1 LGEKVVCGV
10 TAGGLKMLQNMLEQL
25 PASERKIA
33 QFILENPRSILNS
46 TVNDIGTQAKTS
58 GAAVIRLCKSLGLN
72 GFQDLKV
79 RIAGDLVKPAEQG
92 YRDIEPGESYFS
104 IVQKTTSNSIQSIR
118 DSEEIINYEELER
131 AVQTLLPAQN
141 VHFFGIGASNIIAK
155 DAQQKFLRI
164 QKNATAFTDT
174 HLVATLIANAGKD
187 DVVFA
192 ISHSGETAEVVKVM
206 ALAKERGVKTISLT
220 KYGQSAV
227 ASLADIKLF
236 TSYSGEAPFRS
247 AATSSRLA
255 QLYMMDILFLSMATV
270 QYEHT
275 IQAIDQTR
283 DAIRFIKEGN

>member
-1 LGEKVVCGV
+1 VA
-10 TAGGLKMLQNMLEQL
+10 AGGLKMLQNMLLQL

-33 QFILENPRSILNS
+33 QYILENPRSILDS
-46 TVNDIGTQAKTS
+46 TVNDIGAQAKTS

-118 DSEEIINYEELER
+118 DSAEIINYEELER

-174 HLVATLIANAGKD
+174 HLVATLIANAKED
-187 DVVFA
+187 DLVFA

-206 ALAKERGVKTISLT
+206 SLAKERGVKTISLT
-220 KYGQSAV
+220 KYGQSSV

-236 TSYSGEAPFRS
+236 TSYSGEAAFRS

-255 QLYMMDILFLSMATV
+255 QLYMMDIMFLSMATV
-270 QYEHT
+270 QYEQT
-275 IQAIDQTR
+275 VKAIDQTR
-283 DAIRFIKEGN
+283 EAIQFIKKEN

>member
-1 LGEKVVCGV
+1 
-10 TAGGLKMLQNMLEQL
+10 MLQNMLDQL

-33 QFILENPRSILNS
+33 QYILENPRSILNS

-79 RIAGDLVKPAEQG
+79 RIAGDLVKPVAEQG
-92 YRDIEPGESYFS
+92 YRDIEPDESYYS

-131 AVQTLLPAQN
+131 AVQTLLLAQN

-174 HLVATLIANAGKD
+174 HLVATLIANASKN

-220 KYGQSAV
+220 KYGQCSV

-236 TSYSGEAPFRS
+236 TSYSGEAAFRS

-270 QYEHT
+270 QYDQT

-283 DAIRFIKEGN
+283 EAIRFIKEGN

>member
-1 LGEKVVCGV
+1 MVIGV
-10 TAGGLKMLQNMLEQL
+10 AAGGLKMLQNMLLQL

-33 QFILENPRSILNS
+33 QFILDNPQSILNS
-46 TVNDIGTQAKTS
+46 TVNDIGAQAKTS

-118 DSEEIINYEELER
+118 DSAEMINYEELER
-131 AVQTLLPAQN
+131 AVQTLLSAQN

-174 HLVATLIANAGKD
+174 HLVATLIANAKED

-192 ISHSGETAEVVKVM
+192 ISHSGETAEIIKVIS
-206 ALAKERGVKTISLT
+206 LAKERGVKTISLT
-220 KYGQSAV
+220 KYGQSSV

-236 TSYSGEAPFRS
+236 TSYSGEAAFRS

-270 QYEHT
+270 QYEQT
-275 IQAIDQTR
+275 VQAIDQTR
-283 DAIRFIKEGN
+283 EAIKFIKREN

>member
-1 LGEKVVCGV
+1 VVIGV
-10 TAGGLKMLQNMLEQL
+10 AAGGLKMLQNMLLQL

-33 QFILENPRSILNS
+33 QFILENPQSILNS
-46 TVNDIGTQAKTS
+46 TVNDIGAQAKTS

-118 DSEEIINYEELER
+118 DSAEIINYEELER
-131 AVQTLLPAQN
+131 VVQTLLSAQN

-174 HLVATLIANAGKD
+174 HLVATLIANAKKD

-192 ISHSGETAEVVKVM
+192 ISHSGETAEVIKVIS
-206 ALAKERGVKTISLT
+206 LAKERGVKTISLT
-220 KYGQSAV
+220 KYGQSSV
-227 ASLADIKLF
+227 ASSADIKLF
-236 TSYSGEAPFRS
+236 TSYSGEPAFRS

-270 QYEHT
+270 QYEQT
-275 IQAIDQTR
+275 VQAIDQTR

>member
-1 LGEKVVCGV
+1 VVIGV
-10 TAGGLKMLQNMLEQL
+10 AAGGLKMLQNMLEQL

-33 QFILENPRSILNS
+33 QFILENPQSILNS
-46 TVNDIGTQAKTS
+46 TVNDIGAQAKTS

-118 DSEEIINYEELER
+118 DSAEMINYEELER
-131 AVQTLLPAQN
+131 AVQTLLSAQN

-174 HLVATLIANAGKD
+174 HLVATLIANAKED

-192 ISHSGETAEVVKVM
+192 ISHSGETAEIIKVIS
-206 ALAKERGVKTISLT
+206 LAKERGVKTISLT
-220 KYGQSAV
+220 KYGQSSV

-236 TSYSGEAPFRS
+236 TSYSGEAAFRS

-270 QYEHT
+270 QYEQT
-275 IQAIDQTR
+275 VQAIDQTR
-283 DAIRFIKEGN
+283 EAIKFIKREN

>member
-1 LGEKVVCGV
+1 VA
-10 TAGGLKMLQNMLEQL
+10 AGGLKMLQNMLEQL

-33 QFILENPRSILNS
+33 QYILENPRSILNS
-46 TVNDIGTQAKTS
+46 TVNDIGTHAKTS

-164 QKNATAFTDT
+164 QKNATAFTDI

-220 KYGQSAV
+220 KYGQSSV

-283 DAIRFIKEGN
+283 EAIRFIKE

>member
-1 LGEKVVCGV
+1 MA
-10 TAGGLKMLQNMLEQL
+10 TGGLKMLQNMLEQL

-46 TVNDIGTQAKTS
+46 TVNDIGAQAKTS

-79 RIAGDLVKPAEQG
+79 RIAGDLVKPVEQG

-131 AVQTLLPAQN
+131 AVQLLLPAQN

-174 HLVATLIANAGKD
+174 HLVATIIANANKD
-187 DVVFA
+187 DVVFGV
-192 ISHSGETAEVVKVM
+192 SHSGETAEVINVM
-206 ALAKERGVKTISLT
+206 SLAKERGVKTISLT
-220 KYGQSAV
+220 KYGQSSV

-236 TSYSGEAPFRS
+236 TSYSGEAAFRS

-283 DAIRFIKEGN
+283 EAIRFIKERN

>member
-1 LGEKVVCGV
+1 MSVA
-10 TAGGLKMLQNMLEQL
+10 AGGLKMLQNMLDQL

-33 QFILENPRSILNS
+33 QYILENPRSILNS

-79 RIAGDLVKPAEQG
+79 RIAGDLVKPVVEQG

-131 AVQTLLPAQN
+131 AVQTLLHAQN

-187 DVVFA
+187 DVVFG

-206 ALAKERGVKTISLT
+206 ALAKERGVRTISLT

-270 QYEHT
+270 QYEQT
-275 IQAIDQTR
+275 IKAIDQTR

>member
-1 LGEKVVCGV
+1 M

-33 QFILENPRSILNS
+33 QYILENPRIILNS

>member
-1 LGEKVVCGV
+1 MA
-10 TAGGLKMLQNMLEQL
+10 AGGLKMLQNMLLQL

-33 QFILENPRSILNS
+33 QFILENPQSILNS
-46 TVNDIGTQAKTS
+46 TVNDIGAQAKTS

-118 DSEEIINYEELER
+118 DSAEMINYEELER
-131 AVQTLLPAQN
+131 AVQTLLSAQN

-174 HLVATLIANAGKD
+174 HLVATLIANAKKD

-192 ISHSGETAEVVKVM
+192 ISHSGETAEIIKVIS
-206 ALAKERGVKTISLT
+206 LAKERGVKTISLT
-220 KYGQSAV
+220 KYGQSSV

-236 TSYSGEAPFRS
+236 TSYSGEAAFRS

-270 QYEHT
+270 QYEQT
-275 IQAIDQTR
+275 VQAIDQTR
-283 DAIRFIKEGN
+283 EAIKFIKREN

>member
-1 LGEKVVCGV
+1 VA
-10 TAGGLKMLQNMLEQL
+10 AGGLKMLQNMLDQL

-33 QFILENPRSILNS
+33 QYILENPHSILNS

-79 RIAGDLVKPAEQG
+79 RIAGDLVRPAEQG
-92 YRDIEPGESYFS
+92 YRDIEPGESFFS

-131 AVQTLLPAQN
+131 GVQTLLPAQN

-220 KYGQSAV
+220 KYGQSSV

-270 QYEHT
+270 QYEQT
-275 IQAIDQTR
+275 VQAIDQTR

>member
-1 LGEKVVCGV
+1 MA
-10 TAGGLKMLQNMLEQL
+10 AGGLKMLQNMLEQL

-33 QFILENPRSILNS
+33 QFILENPQSILNS
-46 TVNDIGTQAKTS
+46 TVNDIGAQAKTS
-58 GAAVIRLCKSLGLN
+58 GAAVIRLCKSLGLK

-118 DSEEIINYEELER
+118 DSAEIINYEELER
-131 AVQTLLPAQN
+131 AVQTLLSAQN

-174 HLVATLIANAGKD
+174 HLVATLIANAKED

-206 ALAKERGVKTISLT
+206 SLAKERGVKTISLT
-220 KYGQSAV
+220 KYGQSSV

-236 TSYSGEAPFRS
+236 TSYSGEAAFRS

-255 QLYMMDILFLSMATV
+255 QLYMMDIVFLSMATV
-270 QYEHT
+270 QYEQT
-275 IQAIDQTR
+275 VKAIDQTR
-283 DAIRFIKEGN
+283 EAIQFIKKEN

>member
-1 LGEKVVCGV
+1 VA
-10 TAGGLKMLQNMLEQL
+10 AGGLKMLQNMLDQL

-33 QFILENPRSILNS
+33 QYILENPRSILNS

-79 RIAGDLVKPAEQG
+79 RIAGDLVKPVAEQG
-92 YRDIEPGESYFS
+92 YRDIEPDESYYS

-131 AVQTLLPAQN
+131 AVQTLLLAQN

>member
-1 LGEKVVCGV
+1 VVIGV
-10 TAGGLKMLQNMLEQL
+10 AAGGLKMLQNMLLQL

-33 QFILENPRSILNS
+33 QYILENPQSILNS
-46 TVNDIGTQAKTS
+46 TVNDIGAQAKTS

-118 DSEEIINYEELER
+118 DSAEIINYEELER
-131 AVQTLLPAQN
+131 AVQTLLSAQN

-174 HLVATLIANAGKD
+174 HLVATLIANAKKD

-192 ISHSGETAEVVKVM
+192 ISHSGETAEVIKVIS
-206 ALAKERGVKTISLT
+206 LAKERGVKTISLT
-220 KYGQSAV
+220 KYGQSSV
-227 ASLADIKLF
+227 ASSADIKLF
-236 TSYSGEAPFRS
+236 TSYSGEPAFRS

-270 QYEHT
+270 QYEQT
-275 IQAIDQTR
+275 VQAIDQTR

>member
-1 LGEKVVCGV
+1 VVIGV
-10 TAGGLKMLQNMLEQL
+10 AAGGLKMLQNMLEQL

-33 QFILENPRSILNS
+33 QFILENPQSILNS
-46 TVNDIGTQAKTS
+46 TVNDIGAQAKTS

-118 DSEEIINYEELER
+118 DSAEIINYEELER
-131 AVQTLLPAQN
+131 AVQTLLSAQN

-174 HLVATLIANAGKD
+174 HLVATLIANAKKG

-192 ISHSGETAEVVKVM
+192 ISHSGETAEVIKVIS
-206 ALAKERGVKTISLT
+206 LAKERGVKTISLT
-220 KYGQSAV
+220 KYGQSSV
-227 ASLADIKLF
+227 ASSADIKLF
-236 TSYSGEAPFRS
+236 TSYSGEPAFRS

-270 QYEHT
+270 QYEQT
-275 IQAIDQTR
+275 VQAIDQTR

>member
-1 LGEKVVCGV
+1 MA
-10 TAGGLKMLQNMLEQL
+10 AGGLKMLQNMLEQL

-33 QFILENPRSILNS
+33 QFILENPQSILNS
-46 TVNDIGTQAKTS
+46 TVNDIGAQAKTS

-118 DSEEIINYEELER
+118 DSAEMINYEELER
-131 AVQTLLPAQN
+131 AVQTLLAAQN

-174 HLVATLIANAGKD
+174 HLVATLIANAKED

-192 ISHSGETAEVVKVM
+192 ISHSGETAEIIKVIS
-206 ALAKERGVKTISLT
+206 LAKERGVKTISLT
-220 KYGQSAV
+220 KYGQSSV

-236 TSYSGEAPFRS
+236 TSYSGEAAFRS

-270 QYEHT
+270 QYEQT
-275 IQAIDQTR
+275 VQAIDQTR
-283 DAIRFIKEGN
+283 EAIKFIKREN